1 LFGNN
6 GDITIGYRIDQRAFS
21 SIRGAYHRYIEA
33 FPQYLAAP
41 VIIQMHL
48 DLFEDGAELLA
59 ALSDR
64 TRRNVLVGEI
74 DSSLDPASRTDQAG
88 APILV
93 ELGQTPVILLQS
105 KAPLSIGLGRNE
117 IENGFSLCQVQPPVF
132 HCSAGELT
140 GFGGAAARH
149 GSECGK

>member
-1 LFGNN
+1 FRPSLRPPDAFPFDGIAGFAQTGRICEDHGISSEIQPHLKHVAGGARLFGNN

-88 APILV
+88 
-93 ELGQTPVILLQS
+93 
-105 KAPLSIGLGRNE
+105 
-117 IENGFSLCQVQPPVF
+117 
-132 HCSAGELT
+132 
-140 GFGGAAARH
+140 
-149 GSECGK
+149 